1 MPSAQGHI
9 TVRRKAKDGAD
20 ADYYELLPSL
30 SSVTFTKGSDGKT
43 LTPTSRTL
51 TVQCKHI
58 TATGSEPVD
67 VPPGYSVRFS
77 YSSFPVSL
85 TANSVPSG
93 GIVIQS
99 NTSNTTIYLS
109 LFNGYALVDKVSVPI
124 IKGGADGDDA
134 VMYQLVASPANINTD
149 DGYKTYLGDG
159 GDANDYA
166 YSCTIK
172 AYKIEGGNRTE
183 YNGLIRVTG
192 YGVRFSTTS
201 TIQYDVPVCGDVTG
215 NGSVTLSFP
224 NNITL
229 DENAITPPLRFQ
241 AVLSVG
247 LGTTYRELASLD
259 ITFTYNGKQG
269 EDGCIIRTTE
279 WAAGVE
285 YRNDK
290 KLNTTGLRYIDV
302 VVVSSTNPKGRFI
315 CKETHKSESSGEKG
329 RPTAT
334 NNKYWTALNNMTP
347 IYTPLIMAD
356 NAVLQF
362 TQTNRILVMK
372 KDGTTVAAGM
382 GGAEGGDDDFPLWVG
397 ATYGNRENAPFRVS
411 LNGKL
416 HAEDA
421 NISGTINASAGTFG
435 NLKISGNRFESKT
448 GVLEFGPDYDSYTK
462 ISTSTEELKST
473 ANIYVYNTVGGWGL
487 VVSASGVTETNVAGK
502 AIQANGIVQISGKL
516 QHYGGLVKQVRTV
529 TSSGN
534 IETSDNVIV
543 CKGSAGYTLT
553 LPENCDDGH
562 QFVILIR
569 TTVSVTVKA
578 SGSDGIS
585 SGTSGQSTSLSV
597 QGKKGVI
604 LIYVKNDKTWV
615 TGYLT

>member
-58 TATGSEPVD
+58 TSTGSEPVD
-67 VPPGYSVRFS
+67 VPPGYSVRYS

-93 GIVIQS
+93 GIVIPS
-99 NTSNTTIYLS
+99 STSNTMIYLS
-109 LFNGYALVDKVSVPI
+109 LFNGYALVDKVSVSI
-124 IKGGADGDDA
+124 SKGGVDGDDA
-134 VMYQLVASPANINTD
+134 VMYQLEASPATINTD

-247 LGTTYRELASLD
+247 SGTTYRELASLD

-329 RPTAT
+329 RPTT
-334 NNKYWTALNNMTP
+334 TNKYWTALNSMTP

-372 KDGTTVAAGM
+372 QDGTTVAAGM
-382 GGAEGGDDDFPLWVG
+382 GGAEGGDNDFPLWVG
-397 ATYGNRENAPFRVS
+397 ATYANKSNAPFRVS

-416 HAEDA
+416 HAEEA
-421 NISGTINASAGTFG
+421 YISGTINASAGTFG
-435 NLKISGNRFESKT
+435 KLRISGNLFDSTT
-448 GVLEFGPDYDSYTK
+448 GVLEFGPSYNSYTK
-462 ISTSTEELKST
+462 ISTSNHELAT
-473 ANIYVYNTVGGWGL
+473 NANIYVLNNEGGWGIYAT
-487 VVSASGVTETNVAGK
+487 SSPTTNQVEGHAIK
-502 AIQANGIVQISGKL
+502 AVGRVEITGNLNVIGGIVKS
-516 QHYGGLVKQVRTV
+516 VNTV
-529 TSSGN
+529 TSTYN
-534 IETSDNVIV
+534 VQKSDNVIV

-553 LPENCDDGH
+553 LPNDCDDGQ

-578 SGSDGIS
+578 SESDGIS